1 MVFAV
6 SSMLDIKS
14 SFFMVFIKIFDG
26 LNLFNFVSSQS
37 YDLLELNQWQKITT
51 INEQEPRFA

>member
-1 MVFAV
+1 
-6 SSMLDIKS
+6 
-14 SFFMVFIKIFDG
+14 MVFIKIFDG